1 MKHKWSIFWW
11 NYGEEITVVL
21 SAVLTFVLLF
31 VLAGL
36 GIGYFQSRSD
46 QFNCNLER
54 RPSIATSFWIDHS
67 MYGYNPE
74 GFCRKL
80 KEKMEQE

>member
-1 MKHKWSIFWW
+1 MKHKWSNFWW

-21 SAVLTFVLLF
+21 SAITSLILLF
-31 VLAGL
+31 GSAIL
-36 GIGYFQSRSD
+36 GVGYFQSKSD

-54 RPSIATSFWIDHS
+54 RPSIAITFLIDHS

-74 GFCRKL
+74 GFCRQL